1 MELLSRVLLIYAY
14 DGQHSGDQRAAGL
27 RRGNL
32 SKEEEKRR
40 TPKKE
45 VFRKKKKKRRRI
57 MGPLRKAKLI
67 SLLYF
72 HKVNTS
78 SNHIPA
84 RCCSE
89 WLQLCAAKC

>member
-40 TPKKE
+40 TPKKQ
-45 VFRKKKKKRRRI
+45 VFRKKKKKKKKNH
-57 MGPLRKAKLI
+57 GTSEKSKAHLSVILPQGKHFI
-67 SLLYF
+67 KPHPCTLL
-72 HKVNTS
+72 
-78 SNHIPA
+78 
-84 RCCSE
+84 
-89 WLQLCAAKC
+89 L